1 MISQS
6 AEYSLR
12 AVACVAASPGG
23 RPMTAR
29 QIARA
34 VRVPAGY
41 LSKIL
46 QLLARAGIVAS
57 QRGLN
62 GGFVLARPPQEL
74 TLLQLVHLIDGSRRI
89 TACPLGLPEHAGKL
103 CPLHCRID
111 CAAERA
117 EAELA
122 GVTVADV
129 LEQSRDA
136 DGRSCANGGLC
147 PELPE
152 AERD

>member
-6 AEYSLR
+6 AEYTLR
-12 AVACVAASPGG
+12 AVACVAAAPGG

-46 QLLARAGIVAS
+46 QLLARAGVVTS

-74 TLLQLVHLIDGSRRI
+74 TLLELVRWIDGSRRI
-89 TACPLGLPEHAGKL
+89 TVCPLGLPEHTGQLFEQHRPPRRGLPLGDHAGQKARPGGGGL
-103 CPLHCRID
+103 VHLPPAC
-111 CAAERA
+111 
-117 EAELA
+117 
-122 GVTVADV
+122 VAV
-129 LEQSRDA
+129 EA
-136 DGRSCANGGLC
+136 DGRA
-147 PELPE
+147 
-152 AERD
+152 

>member
-12 AVACVAASPGG
+12 AVACIAASSGG
-23 RPMTAR
+23 APMTAR
-29 QIARA
+29 QIAAA

-46 QLLARAGIVAS
+46 QQLARAGIVAS

-62 GGFVLARPPQEL
+62 GGFVLTRPAEEL
-74 TLLQLVHLIDGSRRI
+74 TLLELVRLIDGSRRI
-89 TACPLGLPEHAGKL
+89 ACCPLGLPEHAGQL
-103 CPLHCRID
+103 CPLHRRID
-111 CAAERA
+111 RAAERA
-117 EAELA
+117 ESELA

-129 LEQSRDA
+129 LEQSRLA
-136 DGRSCANGGLC
+136 DGGACVNGGLC
-147 PELPE
+147 RHHQEVE
-152 AERD
+152 CD